1 MQIRKMKFSS
11 LTVIF
16 MMLAIITSSCAKET
30 FEIEEAAAANPELKV
45 NGCWIS
51 GGSQSLLA
59 WFPDMVGALN
69 NCYPEDARGCAIL
82 GNVTQTSNVI
92 FNNSGN
98 GYDNITRDKNF
109 VNGLLGQMKD
119 RAQTGKPYTGTVEI
133 GWIIQN
139 IDLSISVTNGGTKIS
154 YTLTIT
160 YRRTSCPVESAPGPF

>member
-1 MQIRKMKFSS
+1 MKFSS

-30 FEIEEAAAANPELKV
+30 FETEEEAAATPELSV
-45 NGCWIS
+45 NGCWV
-51 GGSQSLLA
+51 GGASQSLLA
-59 WFPDMVGALN
+59 WFPDMVGALS
-69 NCYPEDARGCAIL
+69 NCYPEDPGGCVIW
-82 GNVTQTSNVI
+82 GNVTQTSNVT

-98 GYDNITRDKNF
+98 GYDNITRDKNY
-109 VNGLLGQMKD
+109 VNGLLDQMKD
-119 RAQTGKPYTGTVEI
+119 EAQTRKPYTGTVEI

-160 YRRTSCPVESAPGPF
+160 YRRTSCPVESAPGLF